1 MAMALKQN
9 RMRETQKKKANP
21 NFWLPWAAHSP
32 KRSRAKPAAV
42 RLNPR
47 RITM

>member
-1 MAMALKQN
+1 MALKQT

-21 NFWLPWAAHSP
+21 NFWIPLPSP
-32 KRSRAKPAAV
+32 KRSRSKRAV